1 MKNILLLAGLVFSVS
16 AISQDILYDEGF
28 EGFAVGDFVSDS
40 PVWATWDNAP
50 GSLTDA
56 QITDEQAHE
65 GANSLKIYA
74 GSPAGG
80 PMDVIMTA
88 GLDGDVYDCSFWMYI
103 PTGATGYFNLQEDQ
117 APGVGWAYEVTFEG
131 DGSMIIV
138 ADAVEVGSGSFPLDT
153 WFHVS
158 NLMDMDSDNVTVA
171 VDGTTV
177 GNFMFDSPFGAINF
191 YAAGDGVN
199 LPTYYIDD
207 YMIATATPSNVAEA
221 TNAIG
226 FTFGPNPAANYIN
239 IQGQPSDATLR
250 IHALNGQLVL
260 EQNMTSLD
268 RGARVELDLD
278 NGIYFVELVS
288 GTQRTTQRL
297 VISQ

>member
-16 AISQDILYDEGF
+16 AISQDTLYYEGF

-88 GLDGDVYDCSFWMYI
+88 GLNEDIYDCSFWMYI

-117 APGVGWAYEVTFEG
+117 APGVGWAYEVTFAG
-131 DGSMIIV
+131 DGSIIVV

-158 NLMDMDSDNVTVA
+158 NLMDMDSDNVTVS

-191 YAAGDGVN
+191 YAAGDGVS
-199 LPTYYIDD
+199 LPTYYVDD
-207 YMIATATPSNVAEA
+207 YMIATATASSVAEA